1 MITFITELQG
11 RGGTIGEDSTRTF
24 KFKSDNAADSEYDVY
39 KNRNCPNI
47 GSQHPSNRF
56 RLFYLKRGDLTISQS
71 DSNWQSWT
79 VEAKYTQ
86 LEGDEAPP
94 EEEQDFDEPSKDE
107 KDQPDFNPKISV
119 EFEDFSKPLE
129 YAIDTDYVY
138 DEDSPA
144 STGKYPVVNS
154 ALEPYNPP
162 PEVFRQNTLIRV
174 SRNLKLSSRLWGDAL
189 DLRNTINLDKFT
201 WRRGPAVID
210 VKPKQ
215 CRIKIRIGE
224 QIDYRTKTGKK
235 SAYANLE
242 VQFVIKKESWNI
254 DLLDQGSQYL
264 DTAGKSINLR
274 IFDDDWAIAS
284 GTKILPI
291 EVAGERSLGLLDGTG
306 EKLATGGAKFF
317 NRYTGYNTAGHKAF
331 FKKITRRVKR

>member
-11 RGGTIGEDSTRTF
+11 RGGTIGEDSVRTF
-24 KFKSDNAADSEYDVY
+24 KFKSDDATDSEYNVY
-39 KNRNCPNI
+39 QNRNCPKI

-86 LEGDEAPP
+86 LEDEEAPP
-94 EEEQDFDEPSKDE
+94 EEERDFDEPSKDE
-107 KDQPDFNPKISV
+107 KDQPDFNPKVSV
-119 EFEDFSKPLE
+119 EFEDYPHPLE
-129 YAIDTDYVY
+129 YAVDVNYVY
-138 DEDSPA
+138 DASSPA
-144 STGKYPVVNS
+144 SDGKYPVVNS
-154 ALEPYNPP
+154 ALEPYSPP

-174 SRNLKLSSRLWGDAL
+174 TRNLALSSSLWKDAL
-189 DLRNTINLDKFT
+189 DIRNTINSDKFK

-210 VKPKQ
+210 VKERQ
-215 CRIKIRIGE
+215 CRIKVRIGE
-224 QIDYRTKTGKK
+224 QVDYRSKTGKK
-235 SAYANLE
+235 SSYANLE
-242 VQFVIKKESWNI
+242 VQFVIRKESWNI

-317 NRYTGYNTAGHKAF
+317 NRYQGYVQNNHGTF